1 LSKLIDNGTDDHGH
15 STNGH
20 LVGRS
25 EMMEEIVSEN
35 PGFLLNWGNLFLA
48 VVLGFIGVA
57 LWVIKYP
64 DKVEAEAKLT
74 SLNAPK
80 IVVNNVGG
88 KLVKLNVK
96 EGDEVYKGQ
105 ILGYMEALA
114 SHDEVIRLSTRL
126 DSIRIRL
133 LSSQEKSIE
142 GLMPMSGTQFGELQS
157 ANQIFIEAYLSYKRY
172 LPNGIFYQK
181 LSLLEEDYERLEMLN
196 FSLIEERD
204 LQARDV
210 ELTEATFEV
219 NKALKK
225 DEVIS
230 DFDFRNEE
238 SKLLSKKL
246 GLPRIKSAIL
256 TNKSLQSEKK
266 KELIDLISTIEQQRQ
281 IFQQAV
287 NTFNSQVEEWKHK
300 FLIVA
305 PISGSLNFVT
315 FVEENQQLEIAQPIC
330 YINQNNADYFA
341 EVVVPQSNF
350 GKVRIGQA
358 VLLKFHSY
366 PFQEFG
372 AVEGRVDFIS
382 DVPASGG
389 YLAKVVFVNGLSTNY
404 GQSIQYRPGLVAT
417 AEIITKERTLFER
430 FFSSLKM

>member
-1 LSKLIDNGTDDHGH
+1 MSKLIDNGTDHHIH
-15 STNGH
+15 STNGR

-80 IVVNNVGG
+80 MVVNNVGG

-96 EGDEVYKGQ
+96 EGEEVHKGQ

-114 SHDEVIRLSTRL
+114 SHDEVIGLSTRL

-133 LSSQEKSIE
+133 LSSQEKSIDY
-142 GLMPMSGTQFGELQS
+142 LMPMNGTQFGELQS
-157 ANQIFIEAYLSYKRY
+157 ANQGFIEAYLSFKQY
-172 LPNGIFYQK
+172 LPNGIFHQK
-181 LSLLEEDYERLEMLN
+181 LSLLEEDYKRLEMLN

-204 LQARDV
+204 LQVRDV
-210 ELTEATFEV
+210 ALTETTFEV

-225 DEVIS
+225 DKVIS

-246 GLPRIKSAIL
+246 GLPRINSAIL

-300 FLIVA
+300 FLITA

-341 EVVVPQSNF
+341 EVVIPQSNF

-389 YLAKVVFVNGLSTNY
+389 YLAKVVFINGLSTNY